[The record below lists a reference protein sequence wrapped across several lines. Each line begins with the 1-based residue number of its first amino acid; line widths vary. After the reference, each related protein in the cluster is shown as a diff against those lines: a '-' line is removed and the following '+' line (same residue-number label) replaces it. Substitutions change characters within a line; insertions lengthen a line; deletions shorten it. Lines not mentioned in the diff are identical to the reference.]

1 MPTSAGPSLPPPVHL
16 DLEVHGSIPA
26 GLSGQ
31 MVGIGPD
38 GVVHSVV
45 LSSAHGASYRTRRL
59 LGEATVRNVLVFGG
73 TILAFGDDSQAHE
86 LSADLDTCRL
96 VDLAGQGR
104 VLAPFPKHDP
114 VTRDLHLVAQA
125 VDGTQQSHVVVA
137 ASALTRSERPILDA
151 PRLITDFALTADRV
165 LFAASGFV
173 GIAPRT
179 GEARTTWIA
188 TNTPALHPFH
198 ARDAGD
204 EVVLLALT
212 PSLERWTLSA
222 GSVQREVLDPTPRR
236 FAHLGDE
243 GIHRA
248 PRWVWTTGDDT
259 LRRHDLVHSRHA
271 HHSLRPYE
279 VGDFAV
285 VADAK
290 RPSGDWLVGF
300 VRAPSGLTSDLRVI
314 DAAHIDAPAVA
325 TIRVPRPFPHG
336 LRCTWIYR
344 THTNKENRP

>member
-1 MPTSAGPSLPPPVHL
+1 MPTSTGPALPPPEHL
-16 DLEVHGSIPA
+16 DIEVHGSIPA
-26 GLSGQ
+26 GLSGR

-38 GVVHSVV
+38 GVAHSVI

-59 LGEATVRNVLVFGG
+59 LEEATVRNVVVFGG
-73 TILAFGDDSQAHE
+73 TILAFGDDSHAHE

-151 PRLITDFALTADRV
+151 PRRITDLALSGDRV
-165 LFAASGFV
+165 VFAAAGFV
-173 GIAPRT
+173 GIAPRN

-188 TNTPALHPFH
+188 TNAPALHPFH

-204 EVVLLALT
+204 NVVLLALT
-212 PSLERWTLSA
+212 PALERWALHADNGT
-222 GSVQREVLDPTPRR
+222 VEREVLDPAPLR
-236 FAHLGDE
+236 FAHLSDR
-243 GIHRA
+243 GIDRT
-248 PRWVWTTGDDT
+248 PRWIWTTGDDT
-259 LRRHDLVHSRHA
+259 LSRHDLIDSRHA

-279 VGDFAV
+279 LGDFAV
-285 VADAK
+285 VADAE
-290 RPSGDWLVGF
+290 RPNGTWLVGF
-300 VRAPSGLTSDLRVI
+300 VREPSGPTSELRVV
-314 DAAHIDAPAVA
+314 DAVHIDAPAVA
-325 TIRVPRPFPHG
+325 TIRIPRPLPHG
-336 LRCTWIYR
+336 LRCTWIP
-344 THTNKENRP
+344 THTNKEN